1 MMLYCQTAWKDGAKF
16 MMDPA
21 TSYFLRKYYPHVIK
35 WYLVVYNPE
44 FFRIWP
50 SKAEETAALKIEA
63 KAEKLLPALEVNHT
77 EALVNSGVQAHSND
91 ISVSAFNATTGS
103 YSGLYGQKP
112 IDEETQAA
120 LNTIM
125 NISSNQSNI
134 DYLLSG
140 GEPKSRAAYIV
151 TNEVAAEYIK
161 NSDVIIPP
169 EQDEII
175 KEANAI
181 YERLLQ
187 EALEDEAKKQAE
199 IELARQQYEYAT

>member
-1 MMLYCQTAWKDGAKF
+1 
-16 MMDPA
+16 MDPA

>member
-1 MMLYCQTAWKDGAKF
+1 MLYCQTAWKDGAKF

-35 WYLVVYNPE
+35 WYLVVYNPK

-63 KAEKLLPALEVNHT
+63 KAEKLLPALEENPI
-77 EALVNSGVQAHSND
+77 EASKNGCMQAHSND
-91 ISVSAFNATTGS
+91 INVSAFNATTGS
-103 YSGLYGQKP
+103 YSGFYGQKP

-120 LNTIM
+120 LDTIM

-140 GEPKSRAAYIV
+140 GKPKSSTAYIV